1 MIFRFLFPAAGLH
14 APLLR
19 ISVLGSKPKSRK
31 EGVIWCQQ
39 GLPHFQGWLL
49 SNHAFRLGT
58 NQRRI
63 WGASQQ

>member
-19 ISVLGSKPKSRK
+19 ISVLGSEPKSRK

-39 GLPHFQGWLL
+39 
-49 SNHAFRLGT
+49 AFALIQLWAAMT
-58 NQRRI
+58 
-63 WGASQQ
+63 S